1 MEFVIKIIF
10 QIEVTLNSMG
20 CRDDTV
26 IVTNQL
32 NSLCISIII
41 ILSARIAKL
50 VHESLESLR

>member
-10 QIEVTLNSMG
+10 QIEVALNLMG

-50 VHESLESLR
+50 VYERLESLR

>member
-10 QIEVTLNSMG
+10 QIEVALNLMG
-20 CRDDTV
+20 CRDDIV
-26 IVTNQL
+26 IVTNHL

>member
-32 NSLCISIII
+32 NSLCLSIII
-41 ILSARIAKL
+41 ILSARLAKL
-50 VHESLESLR
+50 VHERLESLR

>member
-10 QIEVTLNSMG
+10 QIEVALNLMG

-41 ILSARIAKL
+41 ILSARLAKL
-50 VHESLESLR
+50 VHERLESLR

>member
-50 VHESLESLR
+50 VHERLESLR